1 MYFKIQ
7 FIVHAIIFYIII
19 IEEILF
25 GNSASTLACIKAA
38 VQKYEHLLRKDCVGR
53 DGGYEL

>member
-38 VQKYEHLLRKDCVGR
+38 DTEIRASSQKRLRGKGWWI
-53 DGGYEL
+53 